1 VRVVLGRIA
10 LVLGVVVVAAMAWY
24 GATALFDI
32 GKSGDDDADPS
43 AERGCPAATKRDA
56 RVARRVFVREHGR
69 ARWFSGIGVSD
80 TRFVDEIAN
89 GPADVIDFEVPEIEG
104 TGAILLVSTVAGAKV
119 PHLPGCLKQVP
130 VVYMANG
137 PFQLD

>member
-43 AERGCPAATKRDA
+43 AERG
-56 RVARRVFVREHGR
+56 
-69 ARWFSGIGVSD
+69 
-80 TRFVDEIAN
+80 
-89 GPADVIDFEVPEIEG
+89 
-104 TGAILLVSTVAGAKV
+104 
-119 PHLPGCLKQVP
+119 
-130 VVYMANG
+130 
-137 PFQLD
+137 